1 MKKKINKTL
10 RGNNNLSEKRYLTEL
25 GRAVERNKK
34 LKTFHTLEFEFKDFY
49 KGVESNANKR

>member
-10 RGNNNLSEKRYLTEL
+10 RGSNSLSEKKYLTEL

-34 LKTFHTLEFEFKDFY
+34 LKPFHTLEFEFKDFY
-49 KGVESNANKR
+49 KEVESNANR

>member
-10 RGNNNLSEKRYLTEL
+10 RGSNSLSEKKYLTEL

-34 LKTFHTLEFEFKDFY
+34 LKPFHTLEFEFKDFY
-49 KGVESNANKR
+49 KGVESNANR